1 MLVTNIPPRI
11 NTNENR
17 MNDIN
22 SSNSNKDMFYKKLPK
37 IKNYRSLFMKNF
49 FIYSNQNRVV
59 KKNSLPKINQYCKT
73 KEQRT
78 EELNDIEN
86 KFNEYY
92 TELKKENE
100 KNESIK
106 ESYFSMIKEMNEK
119 FLEGR
124 IRMSTV
130 ENERTGINLKKII
143 QRNNSMLKK
152 EKQISN
158 FYENIKINE
167 EELNDDFI
175 FDSIKNYKLY
185 QSEENNLKCK
195 NILDET
201 KKLLEE
207 YIIKQIEKICK
218 KDSKVKPEIIKKY
231 KEIISEDIIK
241 VELNDETKNIFD
253 KL

>member
-1 MLVTNIPPRI
+1 M
-11 NTNENR
+11 
-17 MNDIN
+17 
-22 SSNSNKDMFYKKLPK
+22 
-37 IKNYRSLFMKNF
+37 
-49 FIYSNQNRVV
+49 
-59 KKNSLPKINQYCKT
+59 
-73 KEQRT
+73 
-78 EELNDIEN
+78 NDIEN

-201 KKLLEE
+201 KKLLEA
-207 YIIKQIEKICK
+207 IIKDKTIKSKISYM
-218 KDSKVKPEIIKKY
+218 D
-231 KEIISEDIIK
+231 
-241 VELNDETKNIFD
+241 
-253 KL
+253 